1 VLVLSLI
8 GLALFS
14 LIFVAPFGT
23 GAGSLR
29 IPFLLGFAG
38 FLLLLALVAAW
49 ILGVTMFFPHG
60 ELAQLVKDRHRL
72 IQGHIDLL
80 MMAQFLFIFAG
91 LFRLY
96 AVEPPRW
103 VLALCCYGAF
113 FNAFGLARAGF
124 IAKPAIDPAVPP
136 PEPSFPLPAALSFA
150 AVTVGFLAAA
160 LLIGHAVWRSH
171 RAARESFSASR
182 AVPIDGEAV

>member
-1 VLVLSLI
+1 MLLLSLI
-8 GLALFS
+8 GLAVFS
-14 LIFVAPFGT
+14 LIVILPFGN
-23 GAGSLR
+23 GPGSLR
-29 IPFLLGFAG
+29 IPFLLGFAS
-38 FLLLLALVAAW
+38 FLLVLALITAW
-49 ILGVTMFFPHG
+49 ILGVTLFFPHG
-60 ELAQLVKDRHRL
+60 GLAQLVQDRHRL

-124 IAKPAIDPAVPP
+124 VAKPPVDVAAPP
-136 PEPSFPLPAALSFA
+136 PEPSFPLPAALSFTA
-150 AVTVGFLAAA
+150 ATVGFLAAA
-160 LLIGHAVWRSH
+160 ALIIHAAWRAR
-171 RAARESFSASR
+171 RAS
-182 AVPIDGEAV
+182 

>member
-1 VLVLSLI
+1 MFVLSLI

-14 LIFVAPFGT
+14 LILVAPFGE

-29 IPFLLGFAG
+29 VPFLLGFAV
-38 FLLLLALVAAW
+38 FLLLLALIAAW
-49 ILGVTMFFPHG
+49 ILGVTMFFPQG
-60 ELAQLVKDRHRL
+60 EPAQLVKDRHRL

-80 MMAQFLFIFAG
+80 LMAQFLFIFAG

-113 FNAFGLARAGF
+113 FNAFGFARAGF
-124 IAKPAIDPAVPP
+124 IAKPAVDPAIPP
-136 PEPSFPLPAALSFA
+136 PEPSFPLPAALSFS

-160 LLIGHAVWRSH
+160 FLILHAAWRSG
-171 RAARESFSASR
+171 RAARKALSASR
-182 AVPIDGEAV
+182 AVALDGEAV

>member
-1 VLVLSLI
+1 MPLVSLI
-8 GLALFS
+8 GLAVFS
-14 LIFVAPFGT
+14 LILVLPFGN
-23 GAGSLR
+23 GPNSLR

-38 FLLLLALVAAW
+38 LLLFLALIAAW
-49 ILGVTMFFPHG
+49 ILGVTLFFPNG

-80 MMAQFLFIFAG
+80 MMAQFLFIFSG

-113 FNAFGLARAGF
+113 FNAFGLASAAF
-124 IAKPAIDPAVPP
+124 IAKLPGAVAVPP
-136 PEPSFPLPAALSFA
+136 PQPSFPISAALSFT
-150 AVTVGFLAAA
+150 AVTVGFLAATA
-160 LLIGHAVWRSH
+160 LILHAAWRSW
-171 RAARESFSASR
+171 RDARHSLSASR
-182 AVPIDGEAV
+182 DASIEGEAV

>member
-1 VLVLSLI
+1 MLLLSLI
-8 GLALFS
+8 GLAVFS
-14 LIFVAPFGT
+14 LVLVAPFGN
-23 GAGSLR
+23 GPGSLQ

-38 FLLLLALVAAW
+38 FLLFLALIAAS
-49 ILGVTMFFPHG
+49 ILGVTLFFPHG
-60 ELAQLVKDRHRL
+60 DLAQLVKDRHRL

-124 IAKPAIDPAVPP
+124 IAKPPVDVAVPP
-136 PEPSFPLPAALSFA
+136 PEPSFPLPAALSFTAVTLGFLSA
-150 AVTVGFLAAA
+150 AVLIVHAA
-160 LLIGHAVWRSH
+160 WRSR
-171 RAARESFSASR
+171 RASRKSLSASR

>member
-1 VLVLSLI
+1 MLLLSLI
-8 GLALFS
+8 GLAVFS
-14 LIFVAPFGT
+14 LILVLPFGK
-23 GAGSLR
+23 GPGSQR

-38 FLLLLALVAAW
+38 FLLVLALITAW
-49 ILGVTMFFPHG
+49 ILGVTLFFPHG
-60 ELAQLVKDRHRL
+60 DLAQLVKDRHRL

-96 AVEPPRW
+96 AIEPPRFM
-103 VLALCCYGAF
+103 LALCCYGAF

-124 IAKPAIDPAVPP
+124 VANPAVDAAAPP
-136 PEPSFPLPAALSFA
+136 PEPSFPLPAALSFT

-160 LLIGHAVWRSH
+160 FLIL
-171 RAARESFSASR
+171 RAAWRARRASRPSLSAGR
-182 AVPIDGEAV
+182 AVPIDGDAG